1 MCLTNDETS
10 RETQCSHDKGNKAC
24 STLSLT
30 GYEMT
35 PQDPTHLQNHPR
47 IESQDVLDDTRII
60 PKPDITPRHGENP
73 SCTETLKRRPKD
85 SKHDQREM
93 AIRSNDEANPGYFA
107 SDSGKNFSENDDDC
121 DEDDNLSFGSKEIKA
136 SGKALLEDPLI
147 IFGFDISFLSR
158 NMQYYVCATGAFGFT
173 LVYSYL
179 QEMISVHILGR
190 KYALFFA
197 TCQFAGYSFWSFA
210 LLQLRV
216 WRMNKTS
223 ALVHDSK
230 VCERETASL
239 ILKEPFELS
248 LEQMTDPESCSSSV
262 TAAEEVTLPPN
273 ISKDKKRISEKP
285 SGSEQPSVLL
295 FIGLS
300 QMTDPE
306 FCSSNVI
313 AAEEVTLP
321 PNISKDKKRI
331 SEKPSGS
338 EQPSVLLFIGLSLM
352 RAVDLGMTNSAMR
365 FINYPAKTLI
375 KSSRSAFTITIGVM
389 MGKKGYS
396 RSDYVMVV
404 MLITGL
410 VVFLRADKNSDA
422 IFHPYGVIL
431 LVISLS
437 CDGVVGNSSEILMRQ
452 HRMSQDQFQLS
463 IYSISFIAM
472 LLATIVKG
480 EFFSGIQNF
489 FLLPG
494 TIPEI
499 IEAPSGLYHHHREGP
514 TWTAGKKC
522 IAMLMFTLMGLL
534 GSSCAGALTKE
545 FGALSMSVISTNRKA
560 ITLFLSFMSPGFNNR
575 CTVQHVIGMVIFL
588 SGTSIR
594 GFPKIQLFNSK
605 GTVAPE
611 KQLPPSPNTS
621 ILIV

>member
-147 IFGFDISFLSR
+147 IFGLDISFLSR

-300 QMTDPE
+300 
-306 FCSSNVI
+306 
-313 AAEEVTLP
+313 
-321 PNISKDKKRI
+321 
-331 SEKPSGS
+331 
-338 EQPSVLLFIGLSLM
+338 LM

-404 MLITGL
+404 LLITGL

-431 LVISLS
+431 LVSA
-437 CDGVVGNSSEILMRQ
+437 
-452 HRMSQDQFQLS
+452 F
-463 IYSISFIAM
+463 
-472 LLATIVKG
+472 
-480 EFFSGIQNF
+480 
-489 FLLPG
+489 
-494 TIPEI
+494 
-499 IEAPSGLYHHHREGP
+499 
-514 TWTAGKKC
+514 
-522 IAMLMFTLMGLL
+522 
-534 GSSCAGALTKE
+534 
-545 FGALSMSVISTNRKA
+545 
-560 ITLFLSFMSPGFNNR
+560 
-575 CTVQHVIGMVIFL
+575 
-588 SGTSIR
+588 
-594 GFPKIQLFNSK
+594 
-605 GTVAPE
+605 
-611 KQLPPSPNTS
+611 
-621 ILIV
+621 

>member
-147 IFGFDISFLSR
+147 IFGLDISFLSR

-262 TAAEEVTLPPN
+262 T
-273 ISKDKKRISEKP
+273 
-285 SGSEQPSVLL
+285 
-295 FIGLS
+295 
-300 QMTDPE
+300 
-306 FCSSNVI
+306 

-611 KQLPPSPNTS
+611 KQLTPSPNTS